1 MKYSVKLAALL
12 SASALVPAASAHA
25 AEQQP
30 AHQQTSTSDEN
41 AIGDIVVTA
50 QKRSESAQRTALA
63 ITAVGGE
70 DLRSRQITT
79 IAAIAQQVPN
89 LNITEQI
96 GQARITMRGIGV
108 DNIST
113 ASEGSV
119 AFNEDGVFYS
129 RSSAALASF
138 YDLERVEVLRG
149 PQGTLYGRNA
159 TGGSVNLIT
168 KKPDFG
174 PTNGYVM
181 LTGGNYNTLNTE
193 AALGT
198 ALSDTVAIRLAGQTQ
213 HHAGYGH
220 NLQSGKEIDGRDSQS
235 LRGQI
240 LFKPDSNFKLLLGA
254 DYFQSDDTSNSYHYF
269 GPGLEDA
276 NGNVVQPVAI
286 QIGGTAAPNIRDIR
300 ATVDPHAKSK
310 FYGFRADMSYELSDA
325 VTVRSISAYRY
336 SRYAL
341 DTDASPIGNVPIFP
355 VFLGE
360 KSNQFSQEFQFN
372 VDTHRNKFV
381 AGLYYLHEKIDGFI
395 SGPFNL
401 SPGGTNFLAQ
411 GYYAGG
417 TLKTN
422 AFAIFAQDTYSLTDG
437 FRVTLG
443 ARYSVERKTVH
454 DQADFDLA
462 RAYDPSNISLVPF
475 FNDHKVFH
483 SFTPKIGLE
492 YDLTPTM
499 LVYASWS
506 KGFKAGTYNLGSSLP
521 SLRPEKVDAYTAGIK
536 ATTPDRKFRANVEG
550 FYYKYKDLQVG
561 KVKQLAIVLENAATA
576 TIYGLE
582 GEFMAKPID
591 APLTLSLNASWLHAR
606 FDSYITPDAARPS
619 GDGVTIDPDTGAP
632 AYNLHGNTLVQAP
645 NYVINAGI
653 DYVIEAPI
661 GDITLHA
668 DSIWSDRVYFN
679 SYNRPEVS
687 QPAYNLQ
694 NATISY
700 SDKNKNW
707 QLTAYLRNIAN
718 KTIKAGAQVAT
729 PFVGAPIIGFLQPP
743 RTYGM
748 SLTYNF

>member
-1 MKYSVKLAALL
+1 MKYPIKLAAIL
-12 SASALVPAASAHA
+12 SVSTLAMAPVAHA
-25 AEQQP
+25 AEP
-30 AHQQTSTSDEN
+30 EQQTSATEEN
-41 AIGDIVVTA
+41 GIGDIVVTA
-50 QKRSESAQRTALA
+50 QKRSESVQRTAIA
-63 ITAVGGE
+63 ITAVSGD

-79 IAAIAQQVPN
+79 IGAIAQQVPN

-174 PTNGYVM
+174 STNGYVM
-181 LTGGNYNTLNTE
+181 LTAGNYNAINTE
-193 AALGT
+193 AALGM
-198 ALSDTVAIRLAGQTQ
+198 ALSDTVAVRIAGQTQ

-220 NLQSGKEIDGRDSQS
+220 NLATGKEIDGRDSQS
-235 LRGQI
+235 LRGQVLI
-240 LFKPDSNFKLLLGA
+240 QPNEKFKVLLGA

-286 QIGGTAAPNIRDIR
+286 QIGGTAAPNVRDIR
-300 ATVDPHAKSK
+300 ASVDPHAKSK
-310 FYGFRADMSYELSDA
+310 FYGFRSDMSYELSDA
-325 VTVRSISAYRY
+325 VTLRSISAYRY
-336 SRYAL
+336 SHYTL
-341 DTDASPIGNVPIFP
+341 DTDASPIGNIPIFP

-360 KSNQFSQEFQFN
+360 KSNQFSQEFQLN
-372 VDTHRNKFV
+372 VDTSRNKFV

-395 SGPFNL
+395 SGPFNID
-401 SPGGTNFLAQ
+401 PGGTNFLAQ

-422 AFAIFAQDTYSLTDG
+422 AYAAFAQDTYSVTDA

-443 ARYSVERKTVH
+443 ARYSLERKSVH

-462 RAYDPSNISLVPF
+462 RAYAPSNVSLVPF
-475 FNDHKVFH
+475 FDDHKVFR
-483 SFTPKIGLE
+483 SFTPKVGVE
-492 YDLTPTM
+492 YDVTPTT
-499 LVYASWS
+499 LFYASWS
-506 KGFKAGTYNLGSSLP
+506 KGFKAGTYNLGSSLA

-536 ATTPDRKFRANVEG
+536 ATTSDRKLRANIEG
-550 FYYKYKDLQVG
+550 FYYTYKDLQVG

-606 FDSYITPDAARPS
+606 FDSYITPDAARPA
-619 GDGVTIDPDTGAP
+619 GDGVTVDPDTGAP
-632 AYNLHGNTLVQAP
+632 AFNLHGKTLVQAP
-645 NYVINAGI
+645 NYVINASV

-679 SYNRPEVS
+679 SYNRSDVS

-700 SDKNKNW
+700 SNPDKTW
-707 QLTAYLRNIAN
+707 QLSAYVRNIAN
-718 KTIKAGAQVAT
+718 KTIKGGGQVAT

-743 RTYGM
+743 RTYGV
-748 SLTYNF
+748 SLTHNF